1 MDNSYILITKPAIN
15 QFVQLLEGQ
24 EPGTGI
30 RVFVVHPGSYNAE
43 CGVSFCPPDNV
54 EEVDHVVDYDAFKVY
69 VDPISWPFL
78 NEAVL
83 DFVTEGLES
92 QLTIKAPN
100 AKMKRPDSDAPLIDR
115 VEYYIET
122 VINPQLRNHSGR
134 ITLIEIKDGYCVI
147 QFGGGCN
154 GCSMVDVT
162 LKQGIEGQLLEQFP
176 DEVHGVRDVTEH
188 QTGEHSYY
196 K

>member
-1 MDNSYILITKPAIN
+1 MDQHIFISGAAQD
-15 QFVQLLEGQ
+15 QFAALLEQQ

-30 RVFVVHPGSYNAE
+30 RVFVIHPGSYNAE
-43 CGVSFCPPDNV
+43 CGVSYCPQDNV
-54 EEVDHVVDYDAFKVY
+54 EEVDHVIELEKFKVY

-78 NEAVL
+78 YEAII
-83 DFVTEGLES
+83 DYVTEGLES

-100 AKMKRPDSDAPLIDR
+100 AKMKKVADDAPLIDR
-115 VEYYIET
+115 VEYYVQT
-122 VINPQLRNHSGR
+122 TINQQLKSHGGR
-134 ITLIEIKDGYCVI
+134 ITLIEIDNGIAVI

-162 LKQGIEGQLLEQFP
+162 LKQGIEGQLKEEFP
-176 DEVHGVRDVTEH
+176 GEILGVRDATEH
-188 QTGEHSYY
+188 VAGEHSYY